1 MDETVAH
8 RPASPTPSGPPA
20 EPARLSG
27 GSALPAGTRL
37 REFVVRETIG
47 EGGFSVVYAALDTRL
62 GREVAIKEYIP
73 ASLAGRAAGTSV
85 HVRSEQHRESF
96 AAGLAG
102 FMNEARLLAQFKH
115 PALVEVLQFWEDNGT
130 AYMVMPRYRG
140 ATLRQVL
147 KDRSHSCDENW
158 LKRTLAPILDVLD
171 LLHSRKVF
179 HRDVAPD
186 NILVQPDGRAVLLDL
201 GSAREILGDR
211 ESAVTVV
218 VKPGYA
224 PLEQYSGEFALPQGP
239 WTDVYA
245 FGALLHFAVTGS
257 PPQASIS
264 RIMKDGREPLA
275 GTPHPGFSEEFLAGI
290 DAALALQPAQRP
302 QSARALRELLG
313 FDRITESAP
322 RPGAEAALAALHHDE
337 AITAIV
343 SAEEL
348 AGIVE
353 EVARAAG
360 GPVPEALA
368 SAAGAR
374 AEARADTDATG
385 SPEAVRGPIPGK
397 ADSATTAIAD
407 PMAPPPPNLQA
418 EAPAEGS
425 FDDVADLMRGSLLS
439 DTRDVR
445 VVSECRLEA
454 RSDASAEPA
463 DSNSGHAR
471 RGLWIAISLA
481 SVLGGGLAL
490 WYGLSAGAGET
501 DSTEPNPA
509 VAETPQ
515 PAPAPSLEHRPSLS
529 ERLAAVEAPDI
540 AGAPADAP
548 GAELSTADGSPP
560 TANAWPSPP
569 QPAEATPIA
578 DAGAETAAHSTDT
591 PPSPVPASIA
601 STRSSEAPPSEHALS
616 PPPRPDLAIPAA
628 VWSPSPVTPNAVT
641 EAETP
646 SPDRADNTNAT
657 RSTPRTPPRPR
668 ATALQTVRVNVLP
681 WAEVWVDGRKLGVS
695 PPLREL
701 QLEPGLRRIE
711 LRNTSFP
718 ARSFELQIEPGQNPV
733 VEHRFSE

>member
-147 KDRSHSCDENW
+147 KERSHSCDENW

-275 GTPHPGFSEEFLAGI
+275 GTQHAGFSEEFLAGI

-313 FDRITESAP
+313 FDRITDSAP

-368 SAAGAR
+368 NAAGAG
-374 AEARADTDATG
+374 AMAAADGDATG
-385 SPEAVRGPIPGK
+385 SPEAAPGPSAGK
-397 ADSATTAIAD
+397 ADSGIAAIAD
-407 PMAPPPPNLQA
+407 PMAPPPPSLQA
-418 EAPAEGS
+418 ESPIEGS

-463 DSNSGHAR
+463 DSDGRPAR
-471 RGLWIAISLA
+471 RGLWIAVSLA

-490 WYGLSAGAGET
+490 WYGLSAGVGEA
-501 DSTEPNPA
+501 DSTEPPPA
-509 VAETPQ
+509 VEEPPP
-515 PAPAPSLEHRPSLS
+515 PAPASSPEHRPSLS
-529 ERLAAVEAPDI
+529 ERLAPVEAAVV
-540 AGAPADAP
+540 AGVPADTPA
-548 GAELSTADGSPP
+548 AEHSTTDASQP
-560 TANAWPSPP
+560 TDNALPSPP
-569 QPAEATPIA
+569 QSAEVAPIA
-578 DAGAETAAHSTDT
+578 DAGAEPAAQSTDT
-591 PPSPVPASIA
+591 PSSPMPASVA
-601 STRSSEAPPSEHALS
+601 SARPSEAARSDRALS
-616 PPPRPDLAIPAA
+616 LPPRPDLAIPAA
-628 VWSPSPVTPNAVT
+628 VWSPSQATPDAVT
-641 EAETP
+641 EAEAQ
-646 SPDRADNTNAT
+646 SPDRTDNTNVT
-657 RSTPRTPPRPR
+657 RNSPRTPPKPR
-668 ATALQTVRVNVLP
+668 AAALQTVRVNVLP

-701 QLEPGLRRIE
+701 QLEHGLRRIE